1 MEQQNTRNETRHKV
15 QLAME
20 ETAVQRMR
28 NDLGQLR
35 DPRGA
40 PDTPRAGEPGRQT
53 REVDVVQAS
62 LQAVITA
69 KERLGGYDQEIKTLQ
84 EAIDLWNSRR

>member
-1 MEQQNTRNETRHKV
+1 
-15 QLAME
+15 ME
-20 ETAVQRMR
+20 ETEVQRMR

-40 PDTPRAGEPGRQT
+40 PDTAGAGEPGRQART
-53 REVDVVQAS
+53 VDVVQAS

-69 KERLGGYDQEIKTLQ
+69 KKRLGGYDQEIKTLQ
-84 EAIDLWNSRR
+84 EAIDLWNSTKQ

>member
-20 ETAVQRMR
+20 EAAVQRMR

-40 PDTPRAGEPGRQT
+40 LDTAGAGEPGRQT

-69 KERLGGYDQEIKTLQ
+69 KERLGGYDQHIKTLQ